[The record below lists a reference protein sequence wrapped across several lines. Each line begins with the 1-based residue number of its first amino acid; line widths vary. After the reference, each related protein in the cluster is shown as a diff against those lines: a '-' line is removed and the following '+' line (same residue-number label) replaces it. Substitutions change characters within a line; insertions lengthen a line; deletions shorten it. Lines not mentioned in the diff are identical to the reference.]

1 MTCKDVP
8 AEVKRITG
16 EGCQGVVVTGGT
28 AAAYSSAPALLR
40 KCGVQVCVG
49 LPAAGTAMAGADP
62 VLLCFYKLSIL
73 GSLVGGQEDV
83 DEALDFAARGLIKP
97 KITILPFAQ
106 LPEGVARLAKS
117 QVAGRLVVD
126 FNL

>member
-1 MTCKDVP
+1 
-8 AEVKRITG
+8 
-16 EGCQGVVVTGGT
+16 
-28 AAAYSSAPALLR
+28 
-40 KCGVQVCVG
+40 
-49 LPAAGTAMAGADP
+49 MAGADP

-106 LPEGVARLAKS
+106 LPEGVARLVRPPAS
-117 QVAGRLVVD
+117 SCNADGSPGQESGRGPIGRRLQPLNKRVSLPVS
-126 FNL
+126 LLC